1 LTIQYGALGM
11 ACATAL
17 SEFSKNLI
25 VYGLLRREFEIRYP
39 WGSSIRFF
47 LAAIVVAGLL
57 LLLKEHIN
65 FIVAGGLG
73 GVAWIVALRAFRV
86 LSKDQRELIHGH
98 HPAPLS
104 EDPSGRPGSLV
115 GPISFWPNGAQPEH
129 PDFEVSRPVCVSTKP
144 EYLWPV
150 GKPTRQR

>member
-39 WGSSIRFF
+39 WGSSIRFV
-47 LAAIVVAGLL
+47 LAARVVAGLL

-86 LSKDQRELIHGH
+86 LRKDQRELIHGIT
-98 HPAPLS
+98 PPRFQKTL
-104 EDPSGRPGSLV
+104 RVVL
-115 GPISFWPNGAQPEH
+115 GA
-129 PDFEVSRPVCVSTKP
+129 
-144 EYLWPV
+144 
-150 GKPTRQR
+150 